1 MNARFDEYLAYAS
14 GVRKLSPRTIAS
26 YRRDLSL
33 LEQHCPIDPLE
44 LTVEDIRLFLAELA
58 SQKYQSVSINRVLS
72 TLRGFFAYAIRFHL
86 TDMNPV
92 STLKNLKTPR
102 KLPVYLDPDAAD
114 SFCSIPDA
122 TFRRADSCSLSM
134 STAQLAVPSTAQ
146 PAVPSTAQPAAPSV
160 TCSPGRKAL
169 WLSRDRAL
177 LHALYS
183 TGCRVSEIASLK
195 IRDLDSRHSS
205 AIIMGKGAKERH
217 VFFSRKAR
225 SCLDE
230 WISERAVFLSGL
242 SDNSKSGDFVFL
254 SRRGNPLSIRGI
266 QFIIDY
272 YSRAGN
278 LPAGFSPHALRH
290 SFATTLVVRGADIRI
305 VQELL
310 GHSSISTTQ
319 RYTHITPERLKKL
332 YHRAHPH
339 GQEKPES

>member
-134 STAQLAVPSTAQ
+134 STAQLA
-146 PAVPSTAQPAAPSV
+146 APSV

-177 LHALYS
+177 LHTLYS